1 MSKNIRYRLI
11 IYSNELFASN
21 VQVLISSQYYT
32 YAVELYNNEDVILN
46 SISHLTE
53 REDTIVIRKTNE
65 SETYSV
71 TDQEDVIIKT
81 IIFVVP
87 ILIIFIGITV
97 WIFRKRKI

>member
-1 MSKNIRYRLI
+1 MI
-11 IYSNELFASN
+11 IYSNEIFATN
-21 VQVLISSQYYT
+21 LTLQISAYYT
-32 YAVELYNNEDVILN
+32 YASELYNNKDVILN

-71 TDQEDVIIKT
+71 TDQEDVVIKT

-87 ILIIFIGITV
+87 IMMIFTGIVV
-97 WIFRKRKI
+97 WIFRRRKM